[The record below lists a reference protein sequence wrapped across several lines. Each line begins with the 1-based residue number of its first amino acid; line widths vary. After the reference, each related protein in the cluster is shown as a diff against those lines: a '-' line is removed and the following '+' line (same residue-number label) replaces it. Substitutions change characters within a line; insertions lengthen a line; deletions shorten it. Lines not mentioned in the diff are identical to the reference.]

1 MLARELSKTFE
12 TIRSLPLAELH
23 WVASDGNQQRGE
35 CVVLV
40 AGWQAPEGEES
51 ISAEALRVLDLL
63 LAELPLKSRG
73 AGGGNHRGAK
83 KPFVSTGFAAPREEL
98 SLFFAPAP
106 ANLVGGESIGQ
117 SLSRN
122 SAVEESPGSIGQ
134 SAR

>member
-1 MLARELSKTFE
+1 M
-12 TIRSLPLAELH
+12 
-23 WVASDGNQQRGE
+23 
-35 CVVLV
+35 
-40 AGWQAPEGEES
+40 
-51 ISAEALRVLDLL
+51 LDLL
-63 LAELPLKSRG
+63 LAELPLKKAAALAAEITGVR
-73 AGGGNHRGAK
+73 

>member
-1 MLARELSKTFE
+1 M
-12 TIRSLPLAELH
+12 
-23 WVASDGNQQRGE
+23 
-35 CVVLV
+35 
-40 AGWQAPEGEES
+40 
-51 ISAEALRVLDLL
+51 
-63 LAELPLKSRG
+63 
-73 AGGGNHRGAK
+73 
-83 KPFVSTGFAAPREEL
+83 PREEL